1 MISEFNFKILT
12 NNLKI
17 IVFFLICN
25 TNLFAQ
31 ENGSDAAYNNNHI
44 RYQNYIYKPNIKTV
58 ICEPTAAKLMLP
70 MFDLYGDATLTLKF
84 DDLDADFKNYN
95 YTIQHCTPDWQPSDI
110 VESDFVTGFNNER
123 ISNYKTSFNTL
134 VKYTHYELTFPNEN
148 LKPMISGNYIL
159 TVFQDDDKENR
170 VLTQLFMVFENV
182 VTIAQNIHRATNP
195 ELRSTS
201 QEIDF
206 VINLNK
212 LFLPNPFTDLKTV
225 ILQNGRWDNAI
236 KNLRPQFI
244 RTDELEYNYDK
255 ENVFE
260 GGNQFRRFD
269 TRSIRYQTEF
279 IKDIAYNDSLKM
291 YDVVLLPSQR
301 RSAERYVSEEDINGK
316 YLIKYQEGNND
327 DLEADY
333 VNVTFSLKNLYGSDS
348 SNVYVFGALT
358 NWELSP
364 ANRMKYVSELGLY
377 YYTTLLKQGYYNY
390 ALVTDDINNS
400 TASFTEIEGNHW
412 ETENEYTILV
422 YHQPTNKRYSSLIG
436 VQKISSSR
444 IY

>member
-1 MISEFNFKILT
+1 M
-12 NNLKI
+12 
-17 IVFFLICN
+17 
-25 TNLFAQ
+25 
-31 ENGSDAAYNNNHI
+31 
-44 RYQNYIYKPNIKTV
+44 
-58 ICEPTAAKLMLP
+58 
-70 MFDLYGDATLTLKF
+70 
-84 DDLDADFKNYN
+84 
-95 YTIQHCTPDWQPSDI
+95 
-110 VESDFVTGFNNER
+110 
-123 ISNYKTSFNTL
+123 
-134 VKYTHYELTFPNEN
+134 
-148 LKPMISGNYIL
+148 
-159 TVFQDDDKENR
+159 
-170 VLTQLFMVFENV
+170 
-182 VTIAQNIHRATNP
+182 
-195 ELRSTS
+195 
-201 QEIDF
+201 
-206 VINLNK
+206 
-212 LFLPNPFTDLKTV
+212 
-225 ILQNGRWDNAI
+225 
-236 KNLRPQFI
+236 
-244 RTDELEYNYDK
+244 
-255 ENVFE
+255 FE

-348 SNVYVFGALT
+348 ANVYVFGALT